1 MESVVIEMN
10 DEIQLFLDYF
20 FKDFSSYLNDPAN
33 VTHKVILSAIVVL
46 LTIGLLKISKHV
58 IYRWIEN
65 AKFSTMVYK
74 TWQAFI
80 SMIAILLLFSVWM
93 RVQKSILLILFI
105 FAIVTALSI
114 KNLSNNLVAWMM
126 LIRKK
131 YFKLYDRI
139 EVQGIK
145 GDVIKI
151 TPFYF
156 KIVERGN
163 GLSSSTA
170 TGRVLHIPNHILL
183 DNMVYNYSN
192 FMDVNW
198 GEVKYHIT
206 VDSDWKRT
214 KDIVEAEC
222 KQYVADFLA
231 DYTDDEIHKID
242 KKLSLVDEK
251 PELKTYVFI
260 DEAQITIVAQYP
272 IHYTKGT
279 STESMLN
286 ERIIPQLQHTPN
298 IELSGIYVHVQV
310 DNDVVVKKGL

>member
-1 MESVVIEMN
+1 MN
-10 DEIQLFLDYF
+10 DEIQMFFDYF
-20 FKDFSSYLNDPAN
+20 FKDFSSYLNDPEN
-33 VTHKVILSAIVVL
+33 VTHKIILSAIVVI
-46 LTIGLLKISKHV
+46 LTIGILKVSKYF

-74 TWQAFI
+74 TWQGFI
-80 SMIAILLLFSVWM
+80 SLIAILLLFSTWM

-105 FAIVTALSI
+105 FVIITVLSI

-163 GLSSSTA
+163 SLSSSTA

-198 GEVKYHIT
+198 GEVKYYIT
-206 VDSDWKRT
+206 VDSDWKRA
-214 KDIVEAEC
+214 KEIVETEC
-222 KQYVADFLA
+222 EKYVDDFLVG
-231 DYTDDEIHKID
+231 YTEEEIHKID
-242 KKLSLVDEK
+242 KKLSLVDE
-251 PELKTYVFI
+251 ETRLKTYVLI
-260 DEAQITIVAQYP
+260 DEANITIVAQYP

-279 STESMLN
+279 FTESMLN
-286 ERIIPQLQHTPN
+286 EQILPKLQHTAN
-298 IELSGIYVHVQV
+298 IELSGIYVHVQM
-310 DNDVVVKKGL
+310 NQ

>member
-1 MESVVIEMN
+1 MN

-20 FKDFSSYLNDPAN
+20 FKDFSTYLNDPAN
-33 VTHKVILSAIVVL
+33 VTHKVILSAMIIVI
-46 LTIGLLKISKHV
+46 TIGLLKVSKWM
-58 IYRWIEN
+58 IYRGIEN

-74 TWQAFI
+74 ALQAFI

-114 KNLSNNLVAWMM
+114 KNLSNNLVAWFM

-163 GLSSSTA
+163 QLSSSTA

-192 FMDVNW
+192 FIDVNW
-198 GEVKYHIT
+198 GEVKYFIT
-206 VDSDWKRT
+206 VDSDWKRAKKIIET
-214 KDIVEAEC
+214 ACE
-222 KQYVADFLA
+222 QYVNDFLK
-231 DYTDDEIHKID
+231 DYTEEEIHKID

-251 PELKTYVFI
+251 AKLKTYVLI
-260 DEAQITIVAQYP
+260 DDTQITIVAQYP
-272 IHYTKGT
+272 IHYTKGA

-286 ERIIPQLQHTPN
+286 ERIIPQLQEAPDV
-298 IELSGIYVHVQV
+298 ELSGVYVHVQL
-310 DNDVVVKKGL
+310 DNDIVVKKQSK

>member
-1 MESVVIEMN
+1 MN
-10 DEIQLFLDYF
+10 DEIQMFLDYF
-20 FKDFSSYLNDPAN
+20 FKDFSSYLNDPEN
-33 VTHKVILSAIVVL
+33 VTHKIILSAITIV
-46 LTIGLLKISKHV
+46 LTIGILKVSKHF

-74 TWQAFI
+74 TWQGFI
-80 SMIAILLLFSVWM
+80 SIIAILLLFSVWM
-93 RVQKSILLILFI
+93 RVQKSILFILFI
-105 FAIVTALSI
+105 FVIVTALSI
-114 KNLSNNLVAWMM
+114 KNLSNNLVAWML

-163 GLSSSTA
+163 SLSSSTA

-183 DNMVYNYSN
+183 DNVLYNYSN

-198 GEVKYHIT
+198 GEVKYYIT
-206 VDSDWKRT
+206 VDSDWKRA
-214 KDIVEAEC
+214 KEIVETEC
-222 KQYVADFLA
+222 EKYVADFLA
-231 DYTDDEIHKID
+231 SYTEDEIHKID
-242 KKLSLVDEK
+242 KKLSLVDE
-251 PELKTYVFI
+251 ETRLKTYVLI
-260 DEAQITIVAQYP
+260 DEAHITVVGQYP

-286 ERIIPQLQHTPN
+286 EQILPKLQHTAN

-310 DNDVVVKKGL
+310 DSDVVLKGKLNQ